1 LSQEGKEQR
10 VQKVLSRAGICSRRA
25 AEKLITEGRVTVD
38 GRVATLGDKADPSSQ
53 SIGVDGIPVE
63 PDGGGYLY
71 LALNKPRGVV
81 STTTDPWG
89 RSTVLDLIR
98 RELEMDSRMYPVGRL
113 DMESTGLI
121 LLTNDGFLANRV
133 LHPSFEVPRKYVVE
147 VEPAPT
153 EDGRTSPATV
163 RVIGRKGSAMVVE
176 VTIHT
181 GRKRQIRRSFEHV
194 GGRVESLCR
203 VGIGSLRLGS
213 LEPGR
218 FRLLDQQEVEE
229 LYRSTGLDISRA
241 REVR

>member
-1 LSQEGKEQR
+1 M
-10 VQKVLSRAGICSRRA
+10 
-25 AEKLITEGRVTVD
+25 
-38 GRVATLGDKADPSSQ
+38 ATLGDKADPSSQ

-153 EDGRTSPATV
+153 EGGLNRIREGLELADGRTSPATV